1 MQLNRMR
8 FAGDDEDE
16 SEDWAWV
23 LENVGPEEEDMAK
36 CLMHVVGA
44 CCTRAF
50 INTRRKISDTDLQGF
65 FAWLE
70 SNQASECS
78 SPGLGLR
85 LGLGFGELT
94 DALWLCPHQT
104 ST

>member
-1 MQLNRMR
+1 MR
-8 FAGDDEDE
+8 FAGDYEDE
-16 SEDWAWV
+16 SEDEDVDWAWV
-23 LENVGPEEEDMAK
+23 LENVEPEEEDMAK
-36 CLMHVVGA
+36 CLMQVVGA
-44 CCTRAF
+44 CRTRAF
-50 INTRRKISDTDLQGF
+50 IITGRKISDTNLQLF
-65 FAWLE
+65 K